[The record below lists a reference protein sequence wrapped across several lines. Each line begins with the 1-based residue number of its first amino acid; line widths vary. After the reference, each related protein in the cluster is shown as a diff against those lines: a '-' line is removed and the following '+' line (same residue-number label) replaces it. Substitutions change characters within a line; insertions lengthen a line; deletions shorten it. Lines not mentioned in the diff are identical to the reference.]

1 MARPSSPTCFSLP
14 STFPLVF
21 LCLQYEMVCTE
32 VRSTVLQGS
41 CSCLV
46 GRGSAGHSS
55 LRRPGSPL
63 VVLRPFLQ
71 LPPVSPF
78 FSFTDGFVL
87 LLVVLAGLLPQFAT
101 IVIRFTETSLNLT
114 TLQRS
119 QVRYVLSQLSPSI
132 FIGQS
137 VTWSL
142 VIQYSVGV
150 FQVMQT
156 YPISFITSGA
166 FPFGQ
171 STCVLSAFAH

>member
-1 MARPSSPTCFSLP
+1 MPRWSRVSWTLFLYDALAV
-14 STFPLVF
+14 PL
-21 LCLQYEMVCTE
+21 LCSVP
-32 VRSTVLQGS
+32 S
-41 CSCLV
+41 CSC
-46 GRGSAGHSS
+46 
-55 LRRPGSPL
+55 
-63 VVLRPFLQ
+63 RPFH
-71 LPPVSPF
+71 PF
-78 FSFTDGFVL
+78 FSFIDGFVL

-156 YPISFITSGA
+156 YPISFITSG
-166 FPFGQ
+166 
-171 STCVLSAFAH
+171 VLPLRTINMRALGFRPLALD